1 MDISLIISTYG
12 RSDEVDALLDSI
24 SRQSHDLQLIEVIV
38 VDQNDQIDLVPV
50 LSKYS
55 TRLPYLVHVKTLEKG
70 LAKSKNKGV
79 TLARGNIV
87 TFPDD
92 DCMFYDDT
100 VSSALTFF
108 KEHPEADV
116 VYGRI
121 FDRKANKNIMREWFV
136 GEKKL
141 NPFNFHLN
149 YSAITCFSKRK
160 DLLFDT
166 HFGVG
171 AFYGSG
177 EELDY
182 IVNALKKNLNVI
194 YTNRIEVWHPE
205 LNVNTM
211 TADKIYRYAS
221 GYGAVLRKHVN
232 TPLLLLYM
240 SSTVMQILQLGK
252 AILQRDKKAAERRR
266 FAISGRIDGFFKYT
280 KSTQH

>member
-12 RSDEVDALLDSI
+12 RSNEVDALLESI
-24 SRQSHDLQLIEVIV
+24 SRQSYDLQLIEVIV
-38 VDQNDQIDLVPV
+38 VDQNDQIDLVPI
-50 LSKYS
+50 LGKYEN
-55 TRLPYLVHVKTLEKG
+55 RLPHLLHVKTPEKG
-70 LAKSKNKGV
+70 LAKSKNKGLE
-79 TLARGNIV
+79 LAHGRIV

-92 DCMFYDDT
+92 DCMFYEDT
-100 VSSALTFF
+100 VYKALTFL
-108 KEHPEADV
+108 KERPEIDV

-121 FDRKANKNIMREWFV
+121 FDRNTNRNIMREWFV
-136 GEKKL
+136 GDKKL

-182 IVNALKKNLNVI
+182 IVSALKKNLNVI
-194 YTNRIEVWHPE
+194 YTSGIEVWHPE

-211 TADKIYRYAS
+211 TADKVYRYAC
-221 GYGAVLRKHVN
+221 GYAAVLRKHVS
-232 TPLLLLYM
+232 TPLLFLYL
-240 SSTVMQILQLGK
+240 SSTAMQLFQLGK
-252 AILQRDKKAAERRR
+252 AILQKDRKAVERRR
-266 FAISGRIDGFFKYT
+266 SAISGRIDGFFRYT
-280 KSTQH
+280 KPTQH